1 MIDREELHRQMMLV
15 RCNRCG
21 TRKEREKFSEQAL
34 KCSWNHW
41 CIKCENTPIGQLA
54 QPFEDM

>member
-1 MIDREELHRQMMLV
+1 MIDKEEMQRQMMLV

-21 TRKEREKFSEQAL
+21 TRKERTKFSEQAL

-41 CIKCENTPIGQLA
+41 CISCENTPIGQLA
-54 QPFEDM
+54 N